1 MKLAVGMFL
10 IGRSRLTPCLVGV
23 SRRFRFYCSSI
34 LFVSFVGVSIGT
46 DLPISCFACGSEVA
60 CRIAKKENQQNGGK
74 KMDADCFIVFFSK
87 NFELRTA
94 FDFGSLFSHFFWN
107 HLIRRRP
114 SLRKRHFNGR
124 SRSLRN
130 GNTVNAILLF
140 AVLFQTNNSQFTV
153 MVNINT

>member
-1 MKLAVGMFL
+1 
-10 IGRSRLTPCLVGV
+10 
-23 SRRFRFYCSSI
+23 
-34 LFVSFVGVSIGT
+34 
-46 DLPISCFACGSEVA
+46 
-60 CRIAKKENQQNGGK
+60 
-74 KMDADCFIVFFSK
+74 MDADCFIVFFSK